1 MRFEIL
7 PVLLFYVLP
16 RDIEIYPIQHSY
28 VWKDR
33 KGMVDETIQL
43 VDETLG
49 LWTGGNKPYVE
60 ALPTWM
66 VSGNKDETEFARLDT
81 QRMICVAEELQLIV
95 QLLRLKGKALMKLHG
110 PGPGDELVANCQ
122 SQHSSI
128 NIFREHSV

>member
-60 ALPTWM
+60 ALPTWFLAIRTKQ
-66 VSGNKDETEFARLDT
+66 S
-81 QRMICVAEELQLIV
+81 
-95 QLLRLKGKALMKLHG
+95 LRGWIHK
-110 PGPGDELVANCQ
+110 E
-122 SQHSSI
+122 
-128 NIFREHSV
+128 